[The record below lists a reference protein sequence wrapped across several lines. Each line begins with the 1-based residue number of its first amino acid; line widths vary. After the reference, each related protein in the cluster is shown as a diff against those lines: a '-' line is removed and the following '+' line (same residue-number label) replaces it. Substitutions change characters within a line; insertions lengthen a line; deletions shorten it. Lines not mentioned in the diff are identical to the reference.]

1 MNPTVRTRIAPSPTG
16 MLHLGTAR
24 TALFCWAFARRHGG
38 RFILRIEDTDLE
50 RSTEQNVRAILDSMA
65 WLELEY
71 DEGPIR
77 QTERLAR
84 YAEVI
89 EQLMA
94 ADQAYFCYATREEL
108 DELRQQQTARG
119 EKPRYDGRWRPERAK
134 SKPIPAGVTPVVRFR
149 NPDLGAVSWND
160 LVKGPITVSNTELD
174 DLVIARGDGMPTYN
188 FAVVVDD
195 IDMHITHVLR
205 GDDHVNNTPRQIN
218 IYRAILGQGGV
229 LPKFGHLPMILGP
242 DGQKLSKRHGA
253 VSVLQYRDDGF
264 LPEAVFN
271 YLARLGWSHGDVEK
285 FSRADLTSWF
295 DLDHVNRA
303 PAQYDM
309 AKLLWL
315 NGEYMKEADP
325 ARLAALVAPLVEQR
339 GAAEPPSKPDETP
352 LSRGA
357 GEGPG
362 VRAPDDPPLSRPAGE
377 GPGVRASFSPPLEP
391 VLALLKDRAR
401 TLNELAD
408 EAMLFYLE
416 PHIDPDLL
424 REHLTGKSLN
434 AVREFAQAAPTIPW
448 QRTAIA
454 ALNKQLIGDF
464 GIKMPLL
471 AVPLRV
477 AVTGR
482 TQTPSIDAVLELIG
496 RDAVLRR
503 LRAALDLVTPR

>member
-1 MNPTVRTRIAPSPTG
+1 

-24 TALFCWAFARRHGG
+24 TALFCWAYARRFGG
-38 RFILRIEDTDLE
+38 QFILRIEDTDLE
-50 RSTEQNVRAILDSMA
+50 RSTEENVQVIIDSLA
-65 WLELEY
+65 WLDLEY
-71 DEGPIR
+71 DEGPVR
-77 QTERLAR
+77 QTDRLAR
-84 YAEVI
+84 YAQVI
-89 EQLMA
+89 DRLLAQGK
-94 ADQAYFCYATREEL
+94 AYRCYASREEL
-108 DELRQQQTARG
+108 EELRAQQTARG

-134 SKPIPAGVTPVVRFR
+134 GRPVPADVTPVIRFR
-149 NPDLGAVSWND
+149 NPDDGVVLWND
-160 LVKGPITVSNTELD
+160 LVKGPIGISNTELD
-174 DLVIARGDGMPTYN
+174 DLVIARGDGVPTYN

-195 IDMHITHVLR
+195 IDMRITHVLR

-218 IYRAILGQGGV
+218 IYRAILGEGAP

-242 DGQKLSKRHGA
+242 DAQKLSKRHGA

-264 LPEAVFN
+264 LPEALFN

-285 FSRADLTSWF
+285 FSRDQLVSWF

-303 PAQYDM
+303 PAQYDIN
-309 AKLLWL
+309 KLLWL

-325 ARLAALVAPLVEQR
+325 ARLARLVAPLISERLAGVAGTDRPSPAPRER
-339 GAAEPPSKPDETP
+339 G
-352 LSRGA
+352 G
-357 GEGPG
+357 GEGASEAPSFALRATEDKAG
-362 VRAPDDPPLSRPAGE
+362 VRDAH
-377 GPGVRASFSPPLEP
+377 LEAI
-391 VLALLKDRAR
+391 VTLLKDRSR

-416 PHIDPDLL
+416 PHIEHDLI
-424 REHLTGKSLN
+424 RQHLAGKSIE
-434 AVREFAQAAPTIPW
+434 AAREFAKAAEAIPW
-448 QRTAIA
+448 ERAAIA

-496 RDAVLRR
+496 RDAVLKR